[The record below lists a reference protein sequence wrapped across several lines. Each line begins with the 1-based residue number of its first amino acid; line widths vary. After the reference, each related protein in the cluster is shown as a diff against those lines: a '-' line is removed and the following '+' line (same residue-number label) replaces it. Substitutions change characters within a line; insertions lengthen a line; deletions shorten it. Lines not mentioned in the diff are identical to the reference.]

1 MRGIERERIERPI
14 GEERGDNGIFPFNI
28 QQLIKGQIDI
38 PLRVN
43 IQWEGLVVGYYSG
56 VNGEI

>member
-1 MRGIERERIERPI
+1 VRGIERERIERPI

-38 PLRVN
+38 YL
-43 IQWEGLVVGYYSG
+43 
-56 VNGEI
+56 